1 MRKDQLRDEARGQE
15 CQIRSPECN
24 WDDETTVL
32 CHLNHGG
39 MGGKVHDFL
48 AATGCSACNAWC
60 DGGYTQGGYTKQDAD
75 FALYQGV
82 IRTQEILLASKYE
95 VRECK

>member
-1 MRKDQLRDEARGQE
+1 MRKHQLREEARDKE
-15 CQIRSPECN
+15 CQIRSVVCN
-24 WDDETTVL
+24 WDSSTSVL

-39 MGGKVHDFL
+39 MGGKVDDFL
-48 AATGCSACNAWC
+48 AAHGCSACNAWC

-82 IRTQEILLASKYE
+82 VRTQEILLASKYE
-95 VRECK
+95 LIECK